1 MRYCRQTRLI
11 ATCLTGHIG
20 QTSPTPH
27 ETALDNFIERR
38 YAAGFVA
45 PNYTF
50 NSDVTDDGRQ
60 VAELKEFTGQDA
72 LMSRLRVKVPPYDD
86 KTFKYWCY
94 DTPGLIN
101 PHQVGFL
108 YSD

>member
-1 MRYCRQTRLI
+1 MNFCIQTQLI
-11 ATCLTGHIG
+11 VSCLTGHIG

-27 ETALDNFIERR
+27 EAALDNFIERR

-45 PNYTF
+45 PSYTF
-50 NSDVTDDGRQ
+50 SSDVTDDGRQ
-60 VAELKEFTGQDA
+60 VGELREFTGRDA
-72 LMSRLRVKVPPYDD
+72 LMNRLRVKVPPYDD

-101 PHQVGFL
+101 PHQVGFFV
-108 YSD
+108 SD